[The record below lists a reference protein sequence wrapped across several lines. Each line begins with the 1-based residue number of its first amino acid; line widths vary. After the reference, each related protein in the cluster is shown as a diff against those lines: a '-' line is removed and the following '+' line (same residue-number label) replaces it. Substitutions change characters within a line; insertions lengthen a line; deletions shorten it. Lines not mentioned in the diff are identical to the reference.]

1 MINTETQQCWRC
13 REQKT
18 IGHSF
23 LNRTLILLPPPSK
36 GRRSSQKRGW
46 EDCNGQGLLGWLTR
60 KQHLLDA
67 ARQLSRWTHSSSV
80 TACTRHGQ
88 AQPDHIPARTEEVD
102 IKLHPSP
109 RSDWQPLAS
118 GRGRVRFFPRVYP
131 SICQPRS
138 SGRPHIQNCFWRTKW
153 PWWGKIGHKV
163 VWEGKGVDLGSAGG
177 RKLSAI
183 YMLHKFTCYIEF
195 SKN

>member
-23 LNRTLILLPPPSK
+23 ISK
-36 GRRSSQKRGW
+36 QNTYTATTPFQRKKIFSEEGL

-60 KQHLLDA
+60 KQHLLDT
-67 ARQLSRWTHSSSV
+67 ARQLSKWTHSSSV

-118 GRGRVRFFPRVYP
+118 GRGRVRFFFFLECILQYVNHAPVGGHTSKIVP
-131 SICQPRS
+131 GGQ
-138 SGRPHIQNCFWRTKW
+138 SGLDGEK
-153 PWWGKIGHKV
+153 
-163 VWEGKGVDLGSAGG
+163 
-177 RKLSAI
+177 
-183 YMLHKFTCYIEF
+183 
-195 SKN
+195 